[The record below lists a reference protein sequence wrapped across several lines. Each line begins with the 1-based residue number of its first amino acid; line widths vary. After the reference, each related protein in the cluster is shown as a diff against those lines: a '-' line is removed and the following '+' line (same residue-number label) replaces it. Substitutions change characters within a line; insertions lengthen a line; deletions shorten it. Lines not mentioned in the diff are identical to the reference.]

1 MPITDNYA
9 RAKQVFQPIELEGD
23 LKVLAAYEDIFKQ
36 FMNVIEDFGVR
47 RVKSVGEPFDFNFME
62 AIMTAPSTEYKADI
76 VCTEYQIGYKLGEK
90 CIRPAMVVVSTG
102 PGPQ

>member
-1 MPITDNYA
+1 
-9 RAKQVFQPIELEGD
+9 
-23 LKVLAAYEDIFKQ
+23 
-36 FMNVIEDFGVR
+36 MNVIEDFGVR